1 MRNAGQDELLAGINI
16 GGRNISLSYADDT
29 TLMGESEEELKNLLM
44 RMKEEGERVGLRL
57 NIKKKKK
64 TKIITSSPIIVW
76 KTDGKKV
83 YIVTDFLF
91 LGSKITM
98 DDDCSHE
105 IRRLLLLGRKTMTN
119 LDSVLKSRDITL
131 PTKGPYSQVCGLSS
145 GMYGCESCTVKKAE
159 YQRIDVLE
167 LWCWR
172 RLLKVPWT
180 ARR

>member
-29 TLMGESEEELKNLLM
+29 TLMGDSEEELKNLLM

-64 TKIITSSPIIVW
+64 KKPKIITSSPIIVW

-91 LGSKITM
+91 LGSKIIQTVTAAM
-98 DDDCSHE
+98 KSEEDCF
-105 IRRLLLLGRKTMTN
+105 
-119 LDSVLKSRDITL
+119 
-131 PTKGPYSQVCGLSS
+131 LS
-145 GMYGCESCTVKKAE
+145 GK
-159 YQRIDVLE
+159 R
-167 LWCWR
+167 
-172 RLLKVPWT
+172 
-180 ARR
+180 